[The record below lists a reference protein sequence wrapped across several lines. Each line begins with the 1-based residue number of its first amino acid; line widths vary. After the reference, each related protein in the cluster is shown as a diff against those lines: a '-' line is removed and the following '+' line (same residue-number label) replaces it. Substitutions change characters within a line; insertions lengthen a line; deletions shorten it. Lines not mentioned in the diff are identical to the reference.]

1 MKSVSTM
8 LIVMV
13 MLQAYVCAQT
23 FSQRSAKESG
33 ITFRNDIVESDTFNV
48 LADFYA
54 YNGGG
59 VGIAD
64 LDGDGLQDVVFTST
78 SNGISHF
85 RNTGK
90 LHFEDVSASSGLQIA
105 DHGINTGILIADL
118 TGDGH
123 ADVYVC
129 RRYSANRFFVNNGN
143 GTFTD
148 RSQGSALSVAAFS
161 TCASA
166 LDLDRDGD
174 LDVFLVN
181 SGEPRRQGYLNPG
194 INDRLFENKGGGQFV
209 DVTQRSG
216 IVDKGYGLSASI
228 GDLNGDGW
236 PDIFVTNDF
245 EERDKVW
252 ISQRNGTFADSS
264 VEALANMSW
273 ASMGSDV
280 VDINGDGLLD
290 VVTLDMLPR
299 DNYRRQ
305 TQLGGMSIYGPFFD
319 SLQRVQNAVHINR
332 GNGRFSN
339 VGYIAG
345 VAATD
350 WSWSVLAQD
359 FDLDG
364 KVDLFITNGTKRD
377 MGDQDFANNLFSGD
391 AESRKNAYLKM
402 PKSKLRDYYFRNT
415 GGFRFEDAGLA
426 NGITESEV
434 SNGAAYGDLDND
446 GDLDLV
452 VNNTDATA
460 SLLVNTTREQA
471 SKGAHW
477 IGLVLKGPDAN
488 RAAIGARV
496 KVYTPD
502 SKVTRE
508 IYPARGFLSTSDT
521 RLVVGLG
528 ATERIDSVVVIWPTG
543 VVSSTAS
550 VPIDSYSTIEMPSS
564 ASQWTAPLPR
574 PSLMGKLRRA
584 TIPFYHRENAYDD
597 FKRERL
603 LPYRLSKDGPGLA
616 VGDVDGDGYT
626 DVVLTG
632 PKYQSTQ
639 CFRQRPGEVMMAW
652 PCGLEYA
659 DAEDVDA
666 ALVDIDGDKDLDL
679 IVVTGGNEFDSG
691 DPELEDRLYRN
702 DGKGYFT
709 QIKNGLPGGN
719 ESGSCVA
726 TADYDDDGDIDLFI
740 GGRVVP
746 GKFPMVA
753 RSVLYRND
761 KGIFVDVTDSAAP
774 GLSRVGMTSR
784 AIWTDIDG
792 DADADLVVVGDWMTP
807 RIWQNTKGS
816 FRDIS
821 SQAGMDGHEG
831 WWSAIHAA
839 DLDNDGDM
847 DLIAGNVGLN
857 CRVTPEPDK
866 PLICYVGDF
875 DDNGSIDPIVT
886 QIIDGK
892 RVPTRGRTTL
902 IQHMPTLT
910 RKFNTYDQ
918 YAKADINDV
927 LPPLQQDTAQ
937 KLIAREFASTVFLN
951 EKGRF
956 TSYPLPDMA
965 QISPIMAVLSRD
977 LDLDGDQDLI
987 VAGNTKTAD
996 GDNIAFDAGIGLV
1009 LLNDGVGGFKPLT
1022 ARESG
1027 FNAPH
1032 EVRRM
1037 AILPVPGS
1045 FDLLCVSVNNRTPR
1059 LFHLPSGS
1067 QQPNRRR

>member
-1 MKSVSTM
+1 MM
-8 LIVMV
+8 LIVMIT
-13 MLQAYVCAQT
+13 LQGHVYAQT
-23 FSQRSAKESG
+23 FSKRSAKESG

-85 RNTGK
+85 RNVGD
-90 LHFEDVSASSGLQIA
+90 LQFEDVTASTGLQIT
-105 DHGINTGILIADL
+105 DRGINTGILIADL

-129 RRYSANRFFVNNGN
+129 RRYLANRLFVNNGD
-143 GTFTD
+143 GTFID
-148 RSQGSALSVAAFS
+148 RSQGSALSIATFS

-166 LDLDRDGD
+166 LDFDRDGD

-194 INDRLFENKGGGQFV
+194 INDRLFENKGGGRFI
-209 DVTQRSG
+209 DATQRSG

-252 ISQRNGTFADSS
+252 INQRNGTFADSS
-264 VEALANMSW
+264 VKAMANMSW

-280 VDINGDGLLD
+280 VDIDGDGLLD

-364 KVDLFITNGTKRD
+364 RVDLFITNGTKRD

-402 PKSKLRDYYFRNT
+402 PKSKLRDFYFRNT
-415 GGFRFEDAGLA
+415 GGFRFEDAGQT
-426 NGITESEV
+426 NGVTEYEV

-452 VNNTDATA
+452 INNTDTTA
-460 SLLVNTTREQA
+460 SLLVNTTRERA
-471 SKGAHW
+471 AKGAHW
-477 IGLVLKGPDAN
+477 IGLALKGPDAN
-488 RAAIGARV
+488 RSAIGARV
-496 KVYTPD
+496 RVYTPD
-502 SKVTRE
+502 AKFTRE
-508 IYPARGFLSTSDT
+508 IYPARGFLSTSDV
-521 RLVVGLG
+521 RLIVGLG
-528 ATERIDSVVVIWPTG
+528 TTDRIDSVVVTWPTG
-543 VVSSTAS
+543 VVSAS
-550 VPIDSYSTIEMPSS
+550 ASIPIDTYANIEMPSS
-564 ASQWTAPLPR
+564 APTWSAPLLP

-616 VGDVDGDGYT
+616 VGDVDGDGYA

-632 PKYQSTQ
+632 PKYQATQ
-639 CFRQRPGEVMMAW
+639 CFRQKPGEEMMAW
-652 PCGLEYA
+652 PCGLDYV

-679 IVVTGGNEFDSG
+679 VVVSGGNEFDAG

-726 TADYDDDGDIDLFI
+726 PSDYDRDGDIDLFI

-746 GKFPMVA
+746 GKFPTVA

-761 KGIFVDVTDSAAP
+761 SGSFVDVTDSAAP

-784 AIWTDIDG
+784 AIWADIDG
-792 DADADLVVVGDWMTP
+792 DNDDDLVVVGDWMTP
-807 RIWQNTKGS
+807 RIWLNTNGAFK
-816 FRDIS
+816 DIS
-821 SQAGMDGHEG
+821 SQSGMDGHEG

-839 DLDNDGDM
+839 DLDNDGDV

-866 PLICYVGDF
+866 PLICFVGDF
-875 DDNGSIDPIVT
+875 DENGSVDPIVT

-892 RVPTRGRTTL
+892 RVPTRGRMTL
-902 IQHMPTLT
+902 TQHMPALT
-910 RKFNTYDQ
+910 RTFNTYDQ
-918 YAKADINDV
+918 YAKAEIGDV
-927 LPPLQQDTAQ
+927 LSAAQIDTAQ
-937 KLIAREFASTVFLN
+937 KLFAREFASTVFLN

-956 TSYPLPDMA
+956 TSHSLPDLA
-965 QISPIMAVLSRD
+965 QISPIMAVVARD
-977 LDLDGDQDLI
+977 LDLDGDLDLI
-987 VAGNTKTAD
+987 MAGNSKTAD
-996 GDNIAFDAGIGLV
+996 ADNIAFDAGIGLV
-1009 LLNDGVGGFKPLT
+1009 LLNDGIGGFRPLA
-1022 ARESG
+1022 ARQSG

-1059 LFHLPSGS
+1059 LFHLPTASP
-1067 QQPNRRR
+1067 QPTRRR